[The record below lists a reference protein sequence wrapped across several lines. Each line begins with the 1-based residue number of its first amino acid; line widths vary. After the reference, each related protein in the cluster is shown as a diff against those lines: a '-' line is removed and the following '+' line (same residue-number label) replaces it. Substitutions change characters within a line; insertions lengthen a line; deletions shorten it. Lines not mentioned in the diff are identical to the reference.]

1 MARRTFDEIMQ
12 DRTTTR
18 RKSFDDVLNSRRK
31 SFDEIV
37 PRRESVNTLEQMQ
50 DPAAVNAVE
59 MIQKKS
65 IEEKTKDDYNN
76 LPEGAFE
83 FVEANKKNNKIS
95 SLVDVASRNNNKFSI
110 LNKAASTTKSNI
122 SELLQTEYGM
132 DKKRADYY
140 ENNWENISANKKS
153 ADFQKEMDDAISK
166 MDSKQYELLKDYAQT
181 SAIGFISPNGSS
193 IAQKEMLQDRKN
205 AKNRLMSEYG
215 LTEEELAKLSD
226 YVKRDSNKK
235 YTEKLDEEAKEIS
248 KTGFGRGV
256 LRAESLILSPVSG
269 LSATIDNATQKITGR
284 PIDIYSE
291 GNLLHNMKTS
301 AQSAVSESV
310 GEKYGDK
317 AQFINDVLMST
328 AESAET
334 MLIGSGVASGLG
346 LGGSIAE
353 VAAKIA
359 SYPLFSSNA
368 FASSF
373 KEKKESGQNDDQA
386 FAYAMASGISE
397 GLFEEL
403 SFDRLQ
409 GILRSTGKVGVKEFI
424 KNMLKQG
431 LFEGTEE
438 INTSIANT
446 ISDYLINADYS
457 DYSMNKEAYM
467 QNGYDEEEAG
477 KMANKDLA
485 KQLLYDGMAGAISGI
500 LMGGGASV
508 VNYHNYKNMGSSAS
522 NETLKKAT
530 DTALASDIAKES
542 TAREIAQK
550 MSEEGRDVDSLT
562 SKEKTQLFESLGSL
576 QKEEINQAITDSLS
590 SRVENADTMDKAR
603 ALFREYYESDMTD
616 EQFEQ
621 KLVNEV
627 AKNSSER
634 NAIQEAKKEVFGR
647 ESKVTP
653 ITQSLHNAG
662 RDLQLDIHNK
672 AIERQIAKQDKQAQK
687 NFAKFE
693 NAVSSKEKY
702 SKAKGVA
709 AVSVKN
715 GKETT
720 DTKVLGIQRLGG
732 ENASLVVEGGKT
744 VALKNVTF
752 ADQNFGKLYNEVS
765 SVISSVEVANKALEN
780 YKGQPVESYVKAYDI
795 AYELG
800 RQSVRT
806 NKNADWLLN
815 NALDSYIIQNMGGA
829 GVASEIF
836 YNGQNDARKLASM
849 KPKSENKSFK
859 NKSNG
864 EEILKGESEIKHLL
878 AAISE
883 KTGVKISEINA
894 IKDNEGNYNTALL
907 GSFFDNVITLNS
919 EGKNEIQTLLHE
931 VMEKMKSEN
940 QEGYNL
946 IVSHVMD
953 YVQSTK
959 GSEALIDNL
968 QKYQRAYAAVEGY
981 SATEEIA
988 DEYTNDFVSGI
999 LTSKEGLQ
1007 DLASWASTQNTN
1019 TAKNLFEAIRDF
1031 FSKILDEI
1039 TRYMD
1044 SHKASM
1050 NPGTRDGF
1058 ESTGKKI
1065 EELRQVVLS
1074 EMNKMG
1080 DGSLIVNG
1088 IDKYTER
1095 EKENFKNS
1103 NIIVAESKQDIIDF
1117 IKNYVKKGESKR
1129 LYLGK
1134 IGTDLANRIFKDTG
1148 IMLDGYNIAI
1158 NSSFENSHSDENYEK
1173 SRGQVAMTPWIISN
1187 LLEMISDY
1195 KKVEIAGKTP
1205 QGKPALKFYT
1215 EFNGRQEI
1223 IEYVQDKK
1231 HTINLQTIYG
1241 WENKKDSHPVTNA
1254 KASAITSETNWDMNQ
1269 FNEIIAEN
1277 SENATQGKHNK
1288 KSFLVDV
1295 NSESLDANE
1304 IARKAKEYFGTT
1316 DNWNEAGYITITGDV
1331 LNFSEGYGYR
1341 DKDHRDISE
1350 VLVDYE
1356 GTEALIEFMNQG
1368 NIRIQPES
1376 NGIDIAVRPN
1386 DIQIKALRSYFN
1398 ELNGEVLVDFSNT
1411 NGKPAGS
1418 SQYKQGTSSARIL
1431 KDIDSFFDT
1440 GEIPEGTSDGNIYYS
1455 IDVNSDGEKL
1465 TPEQVE
1471 YFKDSVV
1478 RDESGKLMVMYHGTP
1493 NATFT
1498 VFRPNSFFTEDK
1510 SYADVYQNV
1519 GASSDS
1525 VKTTAD
1531 NPDTY
1536 KVYLNIKKPFDT
1548 RNPEVKKIWDEQYY
1562 HKWDTGELMESGLP
1576 DWNAASGLIDF
1587 IEENELDFDGLILD
1601 EGGVGG
1607 YGDEVK
1613 SRGLSYVV
1621 FHPSQVKNVT
1631 NENPTDNSDI
1641 RYSVDID
1648 DELSIFASVME
1659 ENEQLKEASNVIKNT
1674 VQNIANLK
1682 IKSSDI
1688 RKIASDIKNE
1698 YKINTSV
1705 EDIAEALAN
1714 VFNYMQQ
1721 DNVNYD
1727 ALVQIMGEIAKPMLE
1742 NATTTTS
1749 TRSEAWD
1756 AFRSYLSGTR
1766 FKLSNKQAREVI
1778 SAYGSTEN
1786 YRKAL
1791 FGVVTVSKDA
1801 EMTLDEMW
1809 SELVDAS
1816 GNTLPAYVSDTDQPA
1831 VLMET
1836 INGLRPQ
1843 SEKTNTYGM
1852 NLESAS
1858 YDLALDIYRRFFES
1872 QARQNMNA
1880 EINKAVGLVKAK
1892 QLEYRR
1898 KSLEQYKEKLA
1909 QQKILLEA
1917 EKKKNIKALAEEI
1930 KNADVDLQQALSENN
1945 DVAAAIIEDLKNK
1958 NAKKIEQIKK
1968 QKDKDI
1974 AEIKAR
1980 NFDARKNERDRR
1992 KNAALKEQL
2001 KNQTNALNKMLKSP
2015 NTANFVK
2022 PSLVKGTIDV
2032 LESINLDTGKSQGMR
2047 DKLARLSEMYAAYKS
2062 DSTFNF
2068 DYDENTHAMILEL
2081 RDTFKDRNYTELSN
2095 DELKRVVDLVIRLK
2109 TQIQNASK
2117 LLRNEQY
2124 SDAAKC
2130 ATAVI
2135 GEVNDSKGSLDNA
2148 FTKKLD
2154 NYLSYQLNAYR
2165 WFRKTSG
2172 YKDDGALM
2180 NIYNQLDRGQ
2190 LDMIRMQKEIND
2202 MFAPLLFG
2210 KENQENIK
2218 RLSSIE
2224 DKDMVDIGMK
2234 VDGKPVKVTRGML
2247 LSYLMHVQN
2256 DGNARHMV
2264 LGGFTV
2270 PDMKAYKDGKY
2281 STAYE
2286 KTVIGQFFTLDDI
2299 KQATENI
2306 KYSKKDAGL
2315 DDGVK
2320 VAVKLLQG
2328 RAKKL
2333 RNNLSEWELS
2343 YLETAEKLFHEY
2355 YGQKINEV
2363 SVETKGYALAQVKN
2377 YYPIRTDK
2385 KFTRTEFAALKQD
2398 GSLEGMGFLK
2408 ERIKASNPIMLEDI
2422 TQVILRQTDNTS
2434 RYVGFSIP
2442 VRNVNMVMNMK
2453 FNNKTSPES
2462 AISSKWGEQNLKLF
2476 QKIMQDIQTGRGVD
2490 EGLGKVFTALRGN
2503 FAAATLTANVG
2514 VGMKQAASYPTAA
2527 AVLGWK
2533 PLAKAFKDIPK
2544 GVTSKGIPELEA
2556 INPLLWYR
2564 SQGQS
2569 SADINYAKQ
2578 SDVYKFLDNKAP
2590 ALKAV
2595 SVDLIQNIDSATVRT
2610 LEYASMYYVDEQYKD
2625 LQKGTEEYW
2634 SKVSDVFTKV
2644 VEETQPNYTVLQRPE
2659 VLKDTNALVRQLF
2672 MFKTQPMQ
2680 NLGILYDAIGE
2691 FSTVKKK
2698 YNKSSAE
2705 YKASADKVARAV
2717 SSQLVAA
2724 LVFSAMTILSNV
2736 IYHKLWKY
2744 DQDEDK
2750 SFVEEALVALMDG
2763 VAGTLSGMLICGDWI
2778 YNATKEL
2785 LFGAKNYGVEVSI
2798 VENFNNTVSM
2808 MNKYKEYSVKLAEAK
2823 TEAQRADAI
2832 TKLLRNTEDLAV
2844 SIGQYFGIPVNN
2856 LKNTLTAPYLY
2867 IKDIATGNQIGSSN
2881 LFWDETPE
2889 SQKMRMYEALLDGN
2903 MERYQKLF
2911 DEQVQASDATD
2922 PEQSIHNQIKN
2933 MLHDAY
2939 LEKEIG
2945 PEQVLKYLDDAGI
2958 EYKDDILDEWDY
2970 KYETG
2975 ATSYSKYSRMND
2987 AIGLVMQNDT
2997 SDNRKAMTEEIKKL
3011 VSSGVE
3017 KSNIGSNLTSKY
3029 KQQYLELKK
3038 KGNAASMKNILVTC
3052 YMAAGYTREE
3062 ATKRI
3067 DNWK

>member
-166 MDSKQYELLKDYAQT
+166 MDPKQYELLKDYAQT

-193 IAQKEMLQDRKN
+193 LAQKEMLQDRQN

-269 LSATIDNATQKITGR
+269 LSATIDNAAQKITGR
-284 PIDIYSE
+284 PVDIYSE

-386 FAYAMASGISE
+386 FAYAMASGIAE

-477 KMANKDLA
+477 KMANNDLA

-530 DTALASDIAKES
+530 DTALSSDIAKES

-590 SRVENADTMDKAR
+590 SRVENADTMDKAS

-662 RDLQLDIHNK
+662 RDLQLDIQNK
-672 AIERQIAKQDKQAQK
+672 AIERQIAKQDRQAQK

-732 ENASLVVEGGKT
+732 ENASVVVEGGKT
-744 VALKNVTF
+744 VALKDVTF

-780 YKGQPVESYVKAYDI
+780 YKGQPVESYVKAYNI

-907 GSFFDNVITLNS
+907 GSFFDNVIALNS
-919 EGKNEIQTLLHE
+919 DGKNEIQTLLHE

-953 YVQSTK
+953 YVQSTN

-968 QKYQRAYAAVEGY
+968 QKYQRAYADVEGY

-1007 DLASWASTQNTN
+1007 DLASWASNQNTN
-1019 TAKNLFEAIRDF
+1019 TAKNLFEAIKDF
-1031 FSKILDEI
+1031 FSRILDEI

-1058 ESTGKKI
+1058 EATGKKI
-1065 EELRQVVLS
+1065 EELRQVVLN
-1074 EMNKMG
+1074 ELDKMG
-1080 DGSLIVNG
+1080 NDNLHQSSSKIEEKKLSINVNEDSMYYVEEDGTTVISEKQFSKNKLGRANYKNNFQKIINNALLSINGETYVIKSDNRNVIADVVFADEFSGSIQTFSAQDRERAAKMNSIAGLSSIIENAKNPTYKKNLKAKHNKNAKRGWVYYDIRFGIKEENINYFTAKLVVRLDENGNDYLYDIINIKKEASNPSHTTNSTSGVKTASLKDI
-1088 IDKYTER
+1088 IS
-1095 EKENFKNS
+1095 EKEK
-1103 NIIVAESKQDIIDF
+1103 
-1117 IKNYVKKGESKR
+1117 
-1129 LYLGK
+1129 
-1134 IGTDLANRIFKDTG
+1134 
-1148 IMLDGYNIAI
+1148 
-1158 NSSFENSHSDENYEK
+1158 
-1173 SRGQVAMTPWIISN
+1173 
-1187 LLEMISDY
+1187 
-1195 KKVEIAGKTP
+1195 
-1205 QGKPALKFYT
+1205 
-1215 EFNGRQEI
+1215 
-1223 IEYVQDKK
+1223 
-1231 HTINLQTIYG
+1231 
-1241 WENKKDSHPVTNA
+1241 
-1254 KASAITSETNWDMNQ
+1254 
-1269 FNEIIAEN
+1269 
-1277 SENATQGKHNK
+1277 NATQGKHNK
-1288 KSFLVDV
+1288 KSFSV
-1295 NSESLDANE
+1295 
-1304 IARKAKEYFGTT
+1304 
-1316 DNWNEAGYITITGDV
+1316 
-1331 LNFSEGYGYR
+1331 
-1341 DKDHRDISE
+1341 
-1350 VLVDYE
+1350 
-1356 GTEALIEFMNQG
+1356 
-1368 NIRIQPES
+1368 
-1376 NGIDIAVRPN
+1376 
-1386 DIQIKALRSYFN
+1386 
-1398 ELNGEVLVDFSNT
+1398 
-1411 NGKPAGS
+1411 
-1418 SQYKQGTSSARIL
+1418 
-1431 KDIDSFFDT
+1431 
-1440 GEIPEGTSDGNIYYS
+1440 
-1455 IDVNSDGEKL
+1455 DVNSDGEKL

-1498 VFRPNSFFTEDK
+1498 VFRPNSFFTGDK

-1674 VQNIANLK
+1674 VQNITNLK

-1705 EDIAEALAN
+1705 EDIAEALAH

-1858 YDLALDIYRRFFES
+1858 YDLALDIYRRFFEA

-2095 DELKRVVDLVIRLK
+2095 DELKRVVELVIRLK

-2202 MFAPLLFG
+2202 MFEPLLFG

-2256 DGNARHMV
+2256 EGNARHMV

-2462 AISSKWGEQNLKLF
+2462 ALSSKWGEQNLKLF

-2610 LEYASMYYVDEQYKD
+2610 LEYASMYYVDEHYKD

-2634 SKVSDVFTKV
+2634 SKVSEVFTKV

-2680 NLGILYDAIGE
+2680 NLGILYDALGE

-2698 YNKSSAE
+2698 YKKSSEE
-2705 YKASADKVARAV
+2705 YKTSADKVARAV

-2867 IKDIATGNQIGSSN
+2867 IKDIATGNQLGSSN

-2933 MLHDAY
+2933 LLHDAY

-2997 SDNRKAMTEEIKKL
+2997 SDNRKAMTEEVKKL

-3017 KSNIGSNLTSKY
+3017 KSKIGSNLTSKY

-3038 KGNAASMKNILVTC
+3038 QGNAASMKNILITC